1 MKPRTDSVS
10 RVVDSDWII
19 ASVLRIISGA
29 VFHILGICDG
39 GAPGA
44 KKRLAPKRKCKF
56 NEDWKRGFAWIA
68 KLPDCGMAQCNLCAT
83 DFSISSGGRTDVR
96 RHQESVRHA
105 RLGSTKGGMVQ
116 YFAHGQNE
124 VDEYVI

>member
-1 MKPRTDSVS
+1 MNTRADRVS

-39 GAPGA
+39 EAPSEKTTGT
-44 KKRLAPKRKCKF
+44 KEKYKF
-56 NEDWKRGFAWIA
+56 NEDWRRDVAWIA

-83 DFSISSGGRTDVR
+83 DCRRTDVR
-96 RHQESVRHA
+96 RHQYSVRHA
-105 RLGSTKGGMVQ
+105 MLGSTKDGMAQ
-116 YFAHGQNE
+116 YMSPT
-124 VDEYVI
+124 DTLK